1 MRHTEAH
8 SFKKLWTQC
17 GRSSMPKV
25 HSAGADRC
33 QRCQAVPSGACSVPA
48 LPLRH
53 PQCCPAQAT
62 IAPVAVVRSPCAMPI
77 CHTRTDRGGEVMQHI
92 SSGLKGRRG
101 RGGLSVLPRPPPGL
115 RLTQGHHAPGAP
127 QQGGEAL
134 RRGGHPGG
142 RPQRRPQPPG
152 IPPVLP
158 RCAPPSQRSFC
169 GTNLEVTGSKFVSR
183 LVFCFP

>member
-1 MRHTEAH
+1 
-8 SFKKLWTQC
+8 
-17 GRSSMPKV
+17 MPKV

-101 RGGLSVLPRPPPGL
+101 RGGLSVLPRPPP
-115 RLTQGHHAPGAP
+115 RPPSHAG
-127 QQGGEAL
+127 
-134 RRGGHPGG
+134 
-142 RPQRRPQPPG
+142 PPC
-152 IPPVLP
+152 P
-158 RCAPPSQRSFC
+158 RCASARRRSTTSRRASGRTSAATAATAWNSARSPSVRTSFPTFLLWHQLGGHRFKVC
-169 GTNLEVTGSKFVSR
+169 LKA
-183 LVFCFP
+183 CFLFSLTKKCFKSLMEDF